1 MWGEIV
7 LNLNSSLSSSRSS
20 FINCKSLLAF
30 HSPWIFQFCF
40 VIKESWTSS
49 IIVVNF
55 KCRENQFTHATGK
68 GTLSFVRLKFNKLD
82 QWNSQSIVSSTR
94 GALAMKSSFVRRRSL
109 IHSFTCW
116 CCLQEI
122 KSHVLYLI
130 HITIFSAPD
139 HDCLSVGHQLLL
151 NAVRVV
157 SLESSIVWRS
167 FDKYFSKAKEE
178 VEWVMFSLIF

>member
-82 QWNSQSIVSSTR
+82 QWNSQSIVSYQREELWQWKAPLS
-94 GALAMKSSFVRRRSL
+94 GGVHWF
-109 IHSFTCW
+109 IHS
-116 CCLQEI
+116 L
-122 KSHVLYLI
+122 V
-130 HITIFSAPD
+130 D
-139 HDCLSVGHQLLL
+139 
-151 NAVRVV
+151 VV
-157 SLESSIVWRS
+157 SKRSSH
-167 FDKYFSKAKEE
+167 
-178 VEWVMFSLIF
+178 MFCIWFILLYSLHLTMTTCPSVINFFWTQFVLCHWKVQ